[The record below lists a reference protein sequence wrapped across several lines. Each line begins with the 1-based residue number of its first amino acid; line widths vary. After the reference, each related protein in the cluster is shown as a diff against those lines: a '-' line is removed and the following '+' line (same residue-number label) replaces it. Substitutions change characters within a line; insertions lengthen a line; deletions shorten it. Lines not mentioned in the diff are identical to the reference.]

1 MDKLIALR
9 HIEVG
14 GVMVGMRGAFPPDV
28 ALATAEAMMQEGLN
42 VFELTMN
49 SQQPLEAMRA
59 IKQRYGETAVVGMG
73 TVLSVEDARHVL
85 DAGADFVVSPA
96 FQPEVVTYVQAQG
109 VLMLPGVTTPSECV
123 AAWGLGVPMLKLF
136 PIGAL
141 GLEYFKAIYGPLNH
155 MKFMCNGAMT
165 AENAQQFLQAGALA
179 VGMGAWLVG
188 DGTWTD
194 SRLRSRAQL
203 LKNAVAVGR
212 GGQAER
218 RA

>member
-49 SQQPLEAMRA
+49 SQQPIEAMRA

-179 VGMGAWLVG
+179 VGMGPWLVG

>member
-1 MDKLIALR
+1 MDKAIALR

-49 SQQPLEAMRA
+49 SPQPIDAMRA

-73 TVLSVEDARHVL
+73 TVLSMEDARRVL
-85 DAGADFVVSPA
+85 DAGADFVVSPV
-96 FQPEVVTYVQAQG
+96 FQPDVVAHVQEQG
-109 VLMLPGVTTPSECV
+109 VLMLPGVTTPGECV
-123 AAWGLGVPMLKLF
+123 AAWQMGVPMLKLF
-136 PIGAL
+136 PVGAL
-141 GLEYFKAIYGPLNH
+141 GLEYFKALYGPLSH
-155 MKFMCNGAMT
+155 MKFMCNGAMN
-165 AENAQQFLQAGALA
+165 AENAQQFLQAGASA
-179 VGMGAWLVG
+179 VGMGTWLVG
-188 DGTWTD
+188 DGTWTE

-212 GGQAER
+212 GGQPER

>member
-1 MDKLIALR
+1 MDSAIVLR

-14 GVMVGMRGAFPPDV
+14 GIMVGMRGNFPPSV

-49 SQQPLEAMRA
+49 SAQPLEAMRA

-73 TVLSVEDARHVL
+73 TVLSLEDARRVL
-85 DAGADFVVSPA
+85 GEGADFVVSPA
-96 FQPEVVTYVQAQG
+96 FQPQVVAHVQAQG
-109 VLMLPGVTTPSECV
+109 VVVMPGVTTPSECV
-123 AAWGLGVPMLKLF
+123 AAWELGVPMLKLF

-141 GLEYFKAIYGPLNH
+141 GLEYFKAIYGPLGH

-165 AENAQQFLQAGALA
+165 AENAQHFLQAGAQA
-179 VGMGAWLVG
+179 VGMGPWLVG
-188 DGTWTD
+188 DGTWTE

-203 LKNAVAVGR
+203 LKNAIALGR
-212 GGQAER
+212 SGPGER